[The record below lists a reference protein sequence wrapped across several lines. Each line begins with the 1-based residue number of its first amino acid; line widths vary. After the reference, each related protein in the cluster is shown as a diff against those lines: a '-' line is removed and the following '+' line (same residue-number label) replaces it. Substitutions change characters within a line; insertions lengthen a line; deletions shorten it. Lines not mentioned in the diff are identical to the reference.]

1 MAEINKNDIFAP
13 DLNEPLKELQGT
25 LEDVLGTLGHLRQS
39 GKGMESTFKETAEVT
54 KKTNAETE
62 KLTSSLKDL
71 ENAEKK
77 LGESK
82 KQNAKVQEKELN
94 ALQLLK
100 KELKEAQS
108 AMLKAGDAGGT
119 MSKDYQNAAKK
130 AGELADKI
138 GDAKD
143 EAKVFAND
151 TAFGALGTRIGL
163 LKDKVLSLDFKGVG
177 EQLKGIGQI
186 IMANPLLLLAGV
198 VTGIVIALVKF
209 KDNIPLVGAAF
220 DKIGGGIDYV
230 VEKLK
235 QFTDWL
241 GISTFAQDELN
252 KKIVEGAK
260 EAMKDTEAKYNQEIK
275 LAKIAGKETID
286 MEIAKQEALIES
298 GMVGIAQLLKKKE
311 LGKEEKQLL
320 KDLSDATST
329 AVLELDALRAQKFEE
344 NNKRRRKEVMDMEM
358 VRIAIEMETAALEA
372 KSQKELEILAAK
384 VAAEETIGEWALE
397 QANNLEK
404 EKTDTYISLSEQRQ
418 AQAMKEFQVQTAFI
432 NDLSAFIVG
441 AATENNLSLR
451 SLAKN
456 FTIFV
461 LNQIERQM
469 LAQQAA
475 TIAQATASIA
485 AQAAASSLFDPT
497 ALVRAIGRASIIT
510 GIIKAA
516 FGVARSAIGK
526 FATGTSY
533 SPEGLAYVGERGAE
547 LMNIPGQGLV
557 LSPNKATLSYLKKGT
572 EVIPH
577 ERSMSMLANAGL
589 DIGGGKDFTML
600 THLQLVNNSVKQIGG
615 AIVNAVQESTGRMYE
630 QGSQVFA
637 VQKRLDGSRKL
648 IRLKSLSA

>member
-54 KKTNAETE
+54 KKTNTETE
-62 KLTSSLKDL
+62 KLANSLKDL

-77 LGESK
+77 LGDSK
-82 KQNAKVQEKELN
+82 KKNEKVHEKELN

-163 LKDKVLSLDFKGVG
+163 LKDKVLALDFKGVG

-198 VTGIVIALVKF
+198 VTGIVFALVKF

-220 DKIGGGIDYV
+220 EKISGGIDYV
-230 VEKLK
+230 VGKLK
-235 QFTDWL
+235 EFTDWL
-241 GISTFAQDELN
+241 GVTTFAQDELN
-252 KKIVEGAK
+252 KKIVDGAK
-260 EAMKDTEAKYNQEIK
+260 EAMEAVEAKYNQEIK

-286 MEIAKQEALIES
+286 MEIAKQEAIIES
-298 GMVGIAQLLKKKE
+298 GMVGITQLLKKKK
-311 LGKEEKQLL
+311 LNDEEKKMLEEMS
-320 KDLSDATST
+320 KATST

-344 NNKRRRKEVMDMEM
+344 NNRRRRQEVMDMEM
-358 VRIAIEMETAALEA
+358 VRIAMEMETEALRA
-372 KSQKELEILAAK
+372 KSQKELEILANK

-404 EKTDTYISLSEQRQ
+404 EKTDTFISSSELRQ
-418 AQAMKEFQVQTAFI
+418 AQAAKEFDNQVAFVNDLNAFI
-432 NDLSAFIVG
+432 LNTATSNDL
-441 AATENNLSLR
+441 TLR
-451 SLAKN
+451 KLAKN

-497 ALVRAIGRASIIT
+497 ALVRAISRASIIT

-516 FGVARSAIGK
+516 FGVARGAIGK
-526 FATGTSY
+526 FATGTSS
-533 SPEGLAYVGERGAE
+533 SPEGFAFVGERGSE
-547 LMNIPGQGLV
+547 LMNVPGQGLM
-557 LSPNKATLSYLKKGT
+557 LSPNKATLAYLKKGT

-577 ERSMSMLANAGL
+577 EQSMAMLAGAGI
-589 DIGGGKDFTML
+589 DVGKNNSFMML
-600 THLQLVNNSVKQIGG
+600 THLQLVNNSVKQIGDK
-615 AIVNAVQESTGRMYE
+615 IVSAVESSNGKIFNHGSLIYE
-630 QGSQVFA
+630 MKVKA
-637 VQKRLDGSRKL
+637 DGSKRM